1 MEKDIVKIEMEI
13 ADIKAKQ
20 EIKALTDSGV
30 IVNIMIRKLQERSK
44 NIKTE
49 QEILKELQLC
59 LELELPLRGL
69 MIIEQLKSNTTMVL
83 TKN

>member
-59 LELELPLRGL
+59 LELELP
-69 MIIEQLKSNTTMVL
+69 
-83 TKN
+83 

>member
-13 ADIKAKQ
+13 ADIKVKQ
-20 EIKALTDSGV
+20 EIKALTDSGL

-49 QEILKELQLC
+49 QEILKEL
-59 LELELPLRGL
+59 
-69 MIIEQLKSNTTMVL
+69 
-83 TKN
+83 

>member
-30 IVNIMIRKLQERSK
+30 IVNIMIRKFQERSK

-49 QEILKELQLC
+49 QEILKEL
-59 LELELPLRGL
+59 
-69 MIIEQLKSNTTMVL
+69 
-83 TKN
+83 